1 MPEVSVVV
9 PVYKVEKFIY
19 RCVDSVLCQT
29 FADFELILVD
39 DGSPDG
45 CGKICDE
52 YAKKDSRIKVIH
64 KSNGGLS
71 DARNVGID
79 TATGDWLMFL
89 DSDDWL
95 HPETIKKLYDEAIM
109 NDATVSICGFG
120 RTAGENP
127 VVDTEI
133 KAELWTPKKLWFEER
148 VTSTIACA
156 KLYQKSCFEHVRYPV
171 GKLHE
176 DEFVTYRILFA
187 QEKVAFIN
195 QPYYAYFTN
204 PNGIMES
211 KWNPSRLDELEA
223 IEAQS
228 DFFEKI
234 GDKNLIEY
242 NENMYLLRLVNAHIK
257 AKSNGYKKECK
268 VLKRKVLFMTLKN
281 PKKVFSEKHI
291 WVPENLFPKS
301 MRIYWFIRSAANK
314 LLGKNKK

>member
-9 PVYKVEKFIY
+9 PVYKVEKFIS

-95 HPETIKKLYDEAIM
+95 HPETIKNLYDEAIK
-109 NDATVSICGFG
+109 NDASVSMCGFG

-127 VVDTEI
+127 VVDTE
-133 KAELWTPKKLWFEER
+133 KRAELWTPKKLWLEER
-148 VTSTIACA
+148 VTATTAWA
-156 KLYQKSCFEHVRYPV
+156 KLYQKKCFEHVRYPV

-211 KWNPSRLDELEA
+211 KWNPKRLDGLEA
-223 IEAQS
+223 IEEQTA
-228 DFFEKI
+228 FFEKV
-234 GDKNLIEY
+234 GDKDLVEY
-242 NENMYLLRLVNAHIK
+242 NEGLYHLRLVSAYEK
-257 AKSNGYKKECK
+257 AKTNGYKKECK
-268 VLKRKVLFMTLKN
+268 FLKRKVLFMMLKN
-281 PKKVFSEKHI
+281 PKKFFSEKHI

-301 MRIYWFIRSAANK
+301 MRIYWFIRSATNR
-314 LLGKNKK
+314 LLSKNKK

>member
-1 MPEVSVVV
+1 MDIVSIII
-9 PVYKVEKFIY
+9 PIFKVEEYIN
-19 RCVDSVLCQT
+19 RCIDSVLNQIFT
-29 FADFELILVD
+29 NLEIILID

-95 HPETIKKLYDEAIM
+95 HPETIKKLYDEAIK

-133 KAELWTPKKLWFEER
+133 RAELWTPKKLWLEER
-148 VTSTIACA
+148 VTATTAWA
-156 KLYQKSCFEHVRYPV
+156 KLYQKSGFEHVRYPV

-211 KWNPSRLDELEA
+211 KWNPRRLDELEA
-223 IEAQS
+223 IEEQTA
-228 DFFEKI
+228 FFEKV
-234 GDKNLIEY
+234 GDKDLVEY
-242 NENMYLLRLVNAHIK
+242 NEGLYLLRLVNAHIK

-281 PKKVFSEKHI
+281 PKKFFSEKHI
-291 WVPENLFPKS
+291 WVPENLFPKP
-301 MRIYWFIRSAANK
+301 MRIYWLVRSAANR
-314 LLGKNKK
+314 LLSKNKK